1 MRTGTRSSKVSRSSH
16 PVKNQVHRRSDC
28 TVLEQVHHLDLKL
41 GSSTSDM
48 ESIRYSAFFTSGNE
62 PKKLHLY
69 TFIYL
74 FFVQCKTKNTRSK
87 TRQGQYKRER
97 QIDGPRTLTYTS
109 SRP

>member
-1 MRTGTRSSKVSRSSH
+1 MRIGTRSSKVSHGSH
-16 PVKNQVHRRSDC
+16 PVENQVHRRSDC

-41 GSSTSDM
+41 GSSTPDM
-48 ESIRYSAFFTSGNE
+48 ESIRYSAFFHFRE
-62 PKKLHLY
+62 RAKKTAFIH
-69 TFIYL
+69 IYL